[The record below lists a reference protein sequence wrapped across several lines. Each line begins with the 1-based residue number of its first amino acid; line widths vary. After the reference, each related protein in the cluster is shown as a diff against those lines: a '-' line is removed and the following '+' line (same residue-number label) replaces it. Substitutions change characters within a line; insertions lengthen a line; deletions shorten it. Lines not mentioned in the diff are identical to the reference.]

1 MGKNWNQNSWKEK
14 KGIQMPV
21 YADAK
26 LLEDTINELA
36 TMPPLVTSWEIEKL
50 RDKFALAEKGKVFV
64 LQGGDCAESFI
75 ECTSD
80 FIVNKLKVLL
90 QMSLVL
96 SVGLK
101 KPIVRIGRMA
111 GQYAKPRSAD
121 TETRDGVTLPS
132 YRGDI
137 INGIEFTE
145 KAREPNPVLMLRG
158 YEKAALVMNFV
169 RALTEGGFA
178 DLHHPENWNIDFVKG
193 SPMSREYERILATA
207 QNSLQFFETITQEA
221 RSMHRVSF
229 FSSHEGLHLPYEAAQ
244 TRFLKHR
251 NYWYNLSTHF
261 PWIGFRTTNLD
272 EAHIEYFR
280 GIRNPV
286 GVKVGTSTD
295 PDKLKGLIETLNPD
309 NQSGR
314 LVFIARFG
322 ADQVE
327 TGLPTLIQTVKDLG
341 ANVTWISDPMH
352 GNTETSSNGYKTR
365 SFDKI
370 SKEIQLSL
378 QIHQDLGSHLGG
390 VHLELSGDNV
400 TECIGGASGIS
411 EADLSKA
418 YKTQVDPRLNYEQSI
433 EIAMMI
439 SNNFNL
445 NHGLSDIQS

>member
-1 MGKNWNQNSWKEK
+1 M
-14 KGIQMPV
+14 
-21 YADAK
+21 
-26 LLEDTINELA
+26 
-36 TMPPLVTSWEIEKL
+36 
-50 RDKFALAEKGKVFV
+50 
-64 LQGGDCAESFI
+64 
-75 ECTSD
+75 
-80 FIVNKLKVLL
+80 
-90 QMSLVL
+90 
-96 SVGLK
+96 
-101 KPIVRIGRMA
+101 
-111 GQYAKPRSAD
+111 
-121 TETRDGVTLPS
+121 
-132 YRGDI
+132 
-137 INGIEFTE
+137 
-145 KAREPNPVLMLRG
+145 
-158 YEKAALVMNFV
+158 
-169 RALTEGGFA
+169 
-178 DLHHPENWNIDFVKG
+178 
-193 SPMSREYERILATA
+193 
-207 QNSLQFFETITQEA
+207 
-221 RSMHRVSF
+221 
-229 FSSHEGLHLPYEAAQ
+229 
-244 TRFLKHR
+244 
-251 NYWYNLSTHF
+251 
-261 PWIGFRTTNLD
+261 
-272 EAHIEYFR
+272 
-280 GIRNPV
+280 
-286 GVKVGTSTD
+286 KVGTSTD

-327 TGLPTLIQTVKDLG
+327 TGLPALIQTVKDLG